1 MAASG
6 KTLLKKK
13 LSVKE
18 RIEPFY
24 LGGSVAYK
32 SDGTSVYC
40 LFRNR
45 IKQLSVETGKQIE
58 QFGTS
63 FEL

>member
-18 RIEPFY
+18 KIEPFY
-24 LGGSVAYK
+24 LGGSVAYN
-32 SDGTSVYC
+32 SDGTSVFC
-40 LFRNR
+40 QFKNR
-45 IKQLSVETGKQIE
+45 IKLLSVETGKQIG

-63 FEL
+63 